1 MTQQYVYGALNR
13 LEEAVNRAGKA
24 AKYQYNGLGHRV
36 GKLEGTLSRG
46 QLEGLD
52 PRNGIKAETKI
63 GNLTQIHYTI
73 DLTREYY
80 NLLEKAEG
88 EKRQTYFWD
97 GNVASYEENGRQR
110 YYLQDELGSPIRI
123 EDETGAVRESYG
135 YGAFGEDL
143 YGNQGAMQPFG
154 YTGYQRDKVA
164 GTYYAQAREYQ
175 ADAGRFSSQDI
186 IGGFIEE
193 PITINRYG
201 YCWQNPKKYVDL
213 DGKLPT
219 ILLGAGIGFLVSG
232 ISSIVTQAV
241 FDRKINWKE
250 VATSAIGGAVQGG
263 IAGSGVGIVGGII
276 AMGVT
281 GSATNVATQVYAQDK
296 TLSEVDWGSA
306 VIDGVI
312 DAATYGYGRYK
323 LKGKGPSV
331 QEQLRKTNDDV
342 HAARLHVAGY
352 GKKRMK
358 GKSYKRAVRRVDS
371 LEKLQDMLGKKWLT
385 EQGMDSAKK
394 IIESIGREKVERLLE
409 TLTVSGMNELGQ
421 CAE

>member
-1 MTQQYVYGALNR
+1 MYNLTGNKTEITKERRGLEEESGAYAYGYDALGRLSQIQKDGKLQTRYGYDAFGNRVLKEDHAGRTTYCHNALNQLITEIR
-13 LEEAVNRAGKA
+13 EE
-24 AKYQYNGLGHRV
+24 
-36 GKLEGTLSRG
+36 
-46 QLEGLD
+46 
-52 PRNGIKAETKI
+52 
-63 GNLTQIHYTI
+63 
-73 DLTREYY
+73 
-80 NLLEKAEG
+80 
-88 EKRQTYFWD
+88 
-97 GNVASYEENGRQR
+97 
-110 YYLQDELGSPIRI
+110 GSPIRI